1 MNVLAVDTSA
11 TELTLAVSAGN
22 RFEENSIKPQAMKHS
37 EIIMPRIFSILSD
50 AGLQVK
56 DLDLLVCTRGPGS
69 FTGLRIGMAAMKGL
83 AFGLSKPLASVS
95 TLEYH
100 ARTVL
105 HFDGAVISAV
115 DARKN
120 KFYVSA
126 FRCYEGTCKRLME
139 DTDGTVKDLAK
150 ALEGYENVLVVG
162 PDRQVFAQML
172 SEEYPD
178 KNFCTECDQTLSP
191 GLALVR
197 LGMEKYEKDGPDDIG
212 QGPVYLRKSDAEIA
226 LEEKETGNGKN

>member
-1 MNVLAVDTSA
+1 MNILAVDTSA

-22 RFEENSIKPQAMKHS
+22 KFEENSIKPQAMKHS
-37 EIIMPRIFSILSD
+37 EIIMPRIFSILGD
-50 AGLQVK
+50 AGLEIR
-56 DLDLLVCTRGPGS
+56 DLDHLVCTRGPGS

-95 TLEYH
+95 TLEFH
-100 ARTVL
+100 ARTVQ
-105 HFDGAVISAV
+105 HFDGAVVSAV

-120 KFYVSA
+120 KFYVSV
-126 FRCYEGTCKRLME
+126 FRCNEGTCTRLME

-150 ALEGYENVLVVG
+150 ALEGYDNVLVVG
-162 PDRQVFAQML
+162 PDKVAFAQML
-172 SEEYPD
+172 SEEYPGRS
-178 KNFCTECDQTLSP
+178 FVTECEDTVSP

-197 LGMEKYEKDGPDDIG
+197 LGLEKYEKQGPDDIG

-226 LEEKETGNGKN
+226 LEEKEAGNGEH

>member
-56 DLDLLVCTRGPGS
+56 DIDLLVCTRGPGS

-105 HFDGAVISAV
+105 HFDGAVVSAV

-120 KFYVSA
+120 KYYVSA
-126 FRCYEGTCKRLME
+126 FLCYEGTCKRLME

-178 KNFCTECDQTLSP
+178 KSFCTECDQTLSP

-197 LGMEKYEKDGPDDIG
+197 LGMEKYEKDGSDDIG

-226 LEEKETGNGKN
+226 LEEKEAGNGKN

>member
-22 RFEENSIKPQAMKHS
+22 KFEENSIKPQAMKHS

-105 HFDGAVISAV
+105 HFDGAVVSAV

-126 FRCYEGTCKRLME
+126 FLCYEGTCKRLME

-178 KNFCTECDQTLSP
+178 KSFCTECDQTLSP

-197 LGMEKYEKDGPDDIG
+197 LGMEKYENYGPDDIG

-226 LEEKETGNGKN
+226 LEEKEAGNGKN

>member
-1 MNVLAVDTSA
+1 MNILAVDTSA

-22 RFEENSIKPQAMKHS
+22 RFEENSIKPQGMKHS
-37 EIIMPRIFSILSD
+37 EIIMPRIFDILRD
-50 AGLQVK
+50 AGLEVR

-83 AFGLSKPLASVS
+83 SFGLSKPIASVS

-100 ARTVL
+100 ARTVQ
-105 HFDGAVISAV
+105 HFDGAVVSAV

-126 FRCYEGTCKRLME
+126 FRCFEGTCTRLMD
-139 DTDGTVKDLAK
+139 DTDGTVKDLAT
-150 ALEGYENVLVVG
+150 ALGGYEKVLVVG
-162 PDRQVFAQML
+162 PDKYVFAQML
-172 SEEYPD
+172 FEEYPD
-178 KNFCTECDQTLSP
+178 KVFVTECEDTVSP
-191 GLALVR
+191 GLALIK
-197 LGMEKYEKDGPDDIG
+197 LGLEKYEKEGPDDIG

-226 LEEKETGNGKN
+226 LEEKEAGNGEH

>member
-1 MNVLAVDTSA
+1 MNILAVDTSA

-22 RFEENSIKPQAMKHS
+22 RFEENSIRPQGMKHS
-37 EIIMPRIFSILSD
+37 EIIMPRIFDILKD

-56 DLDLLVCTRGPGS
+56 DLDLLVCTKGPGS

-83 AFGLSKPLASVS
+83 SFGLSKPLASVS

-105 HFDGAVISAV
+105 HFDGAVVSAV

-126 FRCYEGTCKRLME
+126 FRCFEGTCTRLME

-150 ALEGYENVLVVG
+150 ALEGFDNVLVVG
-162 PDRQVFAQML
+162 PDRVVFAQML
-172 SEEYPD
+172 GAEYPD
-178 KNFCTECDQTLSP
+178 KVFVTECEDTVSP
-191 GLALVR
+191 GLALIR
-197 LGMEKYEKDGPDDIG
+197 LGQEKYEKEGPDDIG

-226 LEEKETGNGKN
+226 LEEKEANNGEH